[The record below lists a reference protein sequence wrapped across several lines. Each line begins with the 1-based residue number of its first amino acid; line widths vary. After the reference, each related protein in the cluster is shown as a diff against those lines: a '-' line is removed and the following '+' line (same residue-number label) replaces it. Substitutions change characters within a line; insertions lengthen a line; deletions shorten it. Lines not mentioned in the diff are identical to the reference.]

1 MCSIGFL
8 AAGQGLQ
15 LLGSYQQAQEQER
28 LNRAQAALE
37 RQAAADT
44 LSFEHSA
51 TVNQFSALQ
60 AQASRDAI
68 EAKIA
73 STQARSSA
81 LVSAAQGGVSGQSVE
96 RLLEGYEISEL
107 RYSEGLQGDLDT
119 SSRNAGLRL
128 QAAKANQE
136 NKNVSAGILASQET
150 SPLGFI
156 GQALELG
163 STLYDATQ
171 QRNRTRTQNRNR
183 AIQQYSSPTRRSY

>member
-1 MCSIGFL
+1 MS
-8 AAGQGLQ
+8 
-15 LLGSYQQAQEQER
+15 
-28 LNRAQAALE
+28 

-44 LSFEHSA
+44 LSFESAA

-81 LVSAAQGGVSGQSVE
+81 LVSAAQGGVGGQSID

-107 RYSEGLQGDLDT
+107 RYNSGLQGDLDA
-119 SSRNAGLRL
+119 SSRNAGIRL
-128 QAAKANQE
+128 EAAQANFE
-136 NKNVSAGILASQET
+136 NKNTSANILASQST

-156 GQALELG
+156 GQALQLG
-163 STLYDATQ
+163 STLYTA
-171 QRNRTRTQNRNR
+171 TQNRNTR
-183 AIQQYSSPTRRSY
+183 RTNERNTAIAQYSSPTRRSY